1 MECRIRSTRNFLNEN
16 KLDQKTLINNIIFC
30 KYLLVSLDSFKK
42 SRLYWLFFKHIYV
55 FFLDNIIRINIF
67 YIFLNML
74 FTIINNCSE
83 K

>member
-1 MECRIRSTRNFLNEN
+1 MVNKKKLNEN

-42 SRLYWLFFKHIYV
+42 FRLYWLFFKHIYV
-55 FFLDNIIRINIF
+55 FFLYYDLF
-67 YIFLNML
+67 MDML
-74 FTIINNCSE
+74 VVILFFTIINNCSE

>member
-1 MECRIRSTRNFLNEN
+1 MECRVRSTKKILNEN

-30 KYLLVSLDSFKK
+30 KYLLISFDSFKK
-42 SRLYWLFFKHIYV
+42 FRFYWLFFKHIYV

-67 YIFLNML
+67 TYFLNML